1 MAVYPHPH
9 ALFCKDSSSEIIAW
23 HNNWE
28 IQSGSR
34 QKWSPVQFGE
44 ICDAQLPSINS
55 RGSDIP
61 DLLPGTLWKLLLFT
75 ALPLKDEIHEQG
87 LTGQKITAYV
97 STYLSSLSNN
107 SSPSCLQPGFGSSRQ
122 GSLRVSSGLGVGGQG

>member
-1 MAVYPHPH
+1 MEIVFLRKQWQYTLTHMPYSAY
-9 ALFCKDSSSEIIAW
+9 SSSEIIAW

-61 DLLPGTLWKLLLFT
+61 DLLPGTL
-75 ALPLKDEIHEQG
+75 
-87 LTGQKITAYV
+87 
-97 STYLSSLSNN
+97 
-107 SSPSCLQPGFGSSRQ
+107 
-122 GSLRVSSGLGVGGQG
+122 